1 MFILDNQNVLLGI
14 EATDQWEAIRILGN
28 QMVENGFI
36 EEAYIDAVIERETQY
51 PTGLPTEGVKVAIPH
66 ANANHVI
73 KSTIGVMT
81 LIKPVTFR
89 SMGDA
94 TEKLD
99 VEVIFLLAN
108 ADQMDQPESLQR
120 LMQCFSEEEALIK
133 MKESTTTD
141 EILMVLQDYM
151 KE

>member
-1 MFILDNQNVLLGI
+1 MFILENQNVLLGVD
-14 EATDQWEAIRILGN
+14 AKNQREAIQILGN

-36 EEAYIDAVIERETQY
+36 KEAYIDAVIEREMQY

-73 KSTIGVMT
+73 QSTIGVMT
-81 LIKPVTFR
+81 LSKPVTFC

-94 TEKLD
+94 TEELD
-99 VEVIFLLAN
+99 VELIFLLAN
-108 ADQMDQPESLQR
+108 TDQSDQPESLQR
-120 LMQCFSEEEALIK
+120 LMQCFSEEEALLK
-133 MKESTTTD
+133 MKAATTED
-141 EILMVLQDYM
+141 EILTVLRDYM

>member
-1 MFILDNQNVLLGI
+1 MFILDNQNVLLGVD
-14 EATDQWEAIRILGN
+14 AKNQREAIRILGN

-36 EEAYIDAVIERETQY
+36 KEAYIDAVIERETQY

-66 ANANHVI
+66 ANAKHVI
-73 KSTIGVMT
+73 QSTIGVMT
-81 LIKPVTFR
+81 LSKPVIFR

-94 TEKLD
+94 TEELD

-108 ADQMDQPESLQR
+108 ADQSDQPESLQQ
-120 LMQCFSEEEALIK
+120 LMQCFSEEEALKRIK
-133 MKESTTTD
+133 AATRAD
-141 EILMVLQDYM
+141 EILMVLRDYM

>member
-1 MFILDNQNVLLGI
+1 MFILNNQNVLLGVD
-14 EATDQWEAIRILGN
+14 ASDQREAIRILGN

-36 EEAYIDAVIERETQY
+36 KEAYIDAVIEREAVY

-73 KSTIGVMT
+73 QSTIGVMT
-81 LIKPVTFR
+81 LLKPVTFR
-89 SMGDA
+89 CMGDA
-94 TEKLD
+94 TEELD

-108 ADQMDQPESLQR
+108 ADQADQPESLQQ

-133 MKESTTTD
+133 MKEAATAN
-141 EILMVLQDYM
+141 EIVAVLREYM
-151 KE
+151 KA